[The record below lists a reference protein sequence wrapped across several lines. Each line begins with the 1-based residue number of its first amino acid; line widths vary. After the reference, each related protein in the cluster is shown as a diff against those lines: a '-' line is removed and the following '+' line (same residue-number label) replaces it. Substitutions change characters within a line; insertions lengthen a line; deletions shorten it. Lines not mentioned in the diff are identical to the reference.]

1 MCKKHPHPHSLV
13 HLALVLYH
21 KMLLACGISSTG
33 SIDKFSNRVRTVTFK
48 VVDLIDGIESS
59 KFDSALQTQRLR
71 CLFFLTWRRKMFFCC
86 SFVIKKQSILT
97 NYSYSKKYFNVCR
110 YLYCVRGIFWKL
122 EQTHFYTYVWL
133 FYFTRTYSN
142 LSNNQCQMIF
152 QRIPIIV
159 NQLIILWKSLINYWM
174 PII

>member
-59 KFDSALQTQRLR
+59 KFDSALQTNTTSPLSFFLNVAPQDVL
-71 CLFFLTWRRKMFFCC
+71 LFFCNQET
-86 SFVIKKQSILT
+86 IYT
-97 NYSYSKKYFNVCR
+97 NYSYSKNYFNV
-110 YLYCVRGIFWKL
+110 YSVEITYGINSIISKL
-122 EQTHFYTYVWL
+122 MTFVENAETGQFL
-133 FYFTRTYSN
+133 FLGIPILSYFTCS
-142 LSNNQCQMIF
+142 
-152 QRIPIIV
+152 
-159 NQLIILWKSLINYWM
+159 
-174 PII
+174 

>member
-59 KFDSALQTQRLR
+59 KFDSALQTNTTSPLSFFLNVAPQDVLL
-71 CLFFLTWRRKMFFCC
+71 LFFCNQET
-86 SFVIKKQSILT
+86 IYT
-97 NYSYSKKYFNVCR
+97 NYSYSKNYFNV
-110 YLYCVRGIFWKL
+110 
-122 EQTHFYTYVWL
+122 
-133 FYFTRTYSN
+133 
-142 LSNNQCQMIF
+142 
-152 QRIPIIV
+152 
-159 NQLIILWKSLINYWM
+159 
-174 PII
+174 

>member
-86 SFVIKKQSILT
+86 SFVIKKQSIQIILT
-97 NYSYSKKYFNVCR
+97 QKIILMYSVE
-110 YLYCVRGIFWKL
+110 I
-122 EQTHFYTYVWL
+122 TYVTYGINSIISKLMTFVENAETGQFL
-133 FYFTRTYSN
+133 FLGILILSYFTCS
-142 LSNNQCQMIF
+142 
-152 QRIPIIV
+152 
-159 NQLIILWKSLINYWM
+159 
-174 PII
+174 